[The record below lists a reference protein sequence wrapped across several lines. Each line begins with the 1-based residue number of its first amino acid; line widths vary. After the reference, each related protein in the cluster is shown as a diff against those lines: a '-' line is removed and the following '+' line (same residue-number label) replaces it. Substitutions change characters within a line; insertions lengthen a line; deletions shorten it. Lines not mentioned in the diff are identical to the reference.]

1 MKREYIG
8 MLFFIT
14 FVGLIFILEY
24 FFGEKVVMDNLSR
37 YIVVWIVLG
46 FTVGQYSMKFPKA
59 F

>member
-14 FVGLIFILEY
+14 FVALIFIFEY
-24 FFGEKVVMDNLSR
+24 FFGEEIVMDNLSR
-37 YIVVWIVLG
+37 YIVVWILLG
-46 FTVGQYSMKFPKA
+46 YSVGQYSMKFPKR

>member
-14 FVGLIFILEY
+14 FVALIFIAEY
-24 FFGEKVVMDNLSR
+24 FFGEETVMDNLSR
-37 YIVVWIVLG
+37 YIVVWILVG
-46 FTVGQYSMKFPKA
+46 FNVGQYSMKFPKA

>member
-14 FVGLIFILEY
+14 FVALIFIAGY
-24 FFGEKVVMDNLSR
+24 FFGEETVMDNLSR
-37 YIVVWIVLG
+37 YIVVWILVG
-46 FTVGQYSMKFPKA
+46 FNVGQYSMKFPKA